1 MASGNA
7 CLKSLMQPT
16 NKVLPPNLARE
27 RVGPQLRPFYRAF
40 EQNGTWWSGNNSA
53 TILTLY
59 YVSIL
64 ILDELDHITPSA
76 QTLTSLF
83 SLPAGTPSNIRLIG
97 IANTHTLTSAS
108 SSLSLNVQTV
118 HFAPYTSNQLFD
130 ILQVRLRSLYDVGLD
145 SAQADPHKF
154 LPIPTLTLLTKK
166 IAGMTGDVRSLFE
179 VLRGAID
186 IAVAPSKKATVAS
199 ADFSAVSVT
208 PSHVLAALKAYKPSS
223 AKPAMSASSV
233 PVVSN
238 SETVTKVKNL
248 NLQARI
254 VLLSVLLGSKRLEA
268 GLNLSGS
275 LSSTSSPR
283 KPGAVSLRRSTSS
296 TTQPSMLSMD
306 TNQLHTYYTTILTR
320 SDSNVFDPTSRS
332 EFGDLLNILEG
343 NGLVCFSSSS
353 IGALA
358 GSGRKQFGRTLSFAG
373 TGKNSGAGNVRL
385 VEGVWCD
392 EILRGLGIS
401 NVLQEDAQIDICEE
415 EVKAIWQREQA
426 RNARDVK
433 ANDILPKRS
442 REDVFSDAFEL

>member
-1 MASGNA
+1 M
-7 CLKSLMQPT
+7 
-16 NKVLPPNLARE
+16 
-27 RVGPQLRPFYRAF
+27 
-40 EQNGTWWSGNNSA
+40 
-53 TILTLY
+53 LY
-59 YVSIL
+59 YASVL

-76 QTLTSLF
+76 QALMSLF
-83 SLPAGTPSNIRLIG
+83 SLPAETPSNIRLIG
-97 IANTHTLTSAS
+97 IANTHTLTSALS
-108 SSLSLNVQTV
+108 SLNVQTV

-130 ILQVRLRSLYDVGLD
+130 ILQIRLQSLYNGRLD

-154 LPIPTLTLLTKK
+154 LPMPTLTLLTKK

-208 PSHVLAALKAYKPSS
+208 PSHILTALKAFKPSS
-223 AKPAMSASSV
+223 AKPAMSASSA

-254 VLLSVLLGSKRLEA
+254 VLLSIVLGSKRLET

-283 KPGAVSLRRSTSS
+283 KPTAISPRRSTSS
-296 TTQPSMLSMD
+296 TTQPSMFSMD

-320 SDSNVFDPTSRS
+320 NDSNVFDPTSRS

-343 NGLVCFSSSS
+343 NGLVCSSTTS
-353 IGALA
+353 IGTLA

-373 TGKNSGAGNVRL
+373 AGKNSGAGSVRL

-401 NVLQEDAQIDICEE
+401 NVLQEDAEVDICEE
-415 EVKAIWQREQA
+415 EVKVIWQREQA
-426 RNARDVK
+426 RNARDVE
-433 ANDILPKRS
+433 ANGISPKGS
-442 REDVFSDAFEL
+442 QEDVFSDAFEV

>member
-1 MASGNA
+1 M
-7 CLKSLMQPT
+7 
-16 NKVLPPNLARE
+16 
-27 RVGPQLRPFYRAF
+27 
-40 EQNGTWWSGNNSA
+40 
-53 TILTLY
+53 LY
-59 YVSIL
+59 YASIL

-83 SLPAGTPSNIRLIG
+83 SLPAETPSNIRLIG

-108 SSLSLNVQTV
+108 SSLSLNVRTV

-130 ILQVRLRSLYDVGLD
+130 ILQIRLRSLYDVGLD

-223 AKPAMSASSV
+223 TKSTMSASSV

-283 KPGAVSLRRSTSS
+283 KPTAVSLRRSTSS
-296 TTQPSMLSMD
+296 TTQSLMFSMD

-320 SDSNVFDPTSRS
+320 GDSNVFDPTSRS

-343 NGLVCFSSSS
+343 NGLVCFSNSS

-358 GSGRKQFGRTLSFAG
+358 GSGRKQFGRTLSFVGA
-373 TGKNSGAGNVRL
+373 GKNSGAGSVRL

-392 EILRGLGIS
+392 EILRGLGIN
-401 NVLQEDAQIDICEE
+401 NVLQEDAEIDVCEE
-415 EVKAIWQREQA
+415 EVKVIWQREQA

-433 ANDILPKRS
+433 ANGISPKGS
-442 REDVFSDAFEL
+442 QEDVFSDAFEL

>member
-1 MASGNA
+1 
-7 CLKSLMQPT
+7 
-16 NKVLPPNLARE
+16 
-27 RVGPQLRPFYRAF
+27 
-40 EQNGTWWSGNNSA
+40 
-53 TILTLY
+53 LY
-59 YVSIL
+59 
-64 ILDELDHITPSA
+64 
-76 QTLTSLF
+76 
-83 SLPAGTPSNIRLIG
+83 N
-97 IANTHTLTSAS
+97 
-108 SSLSLNVQTV
+108 
-118 HFAPYTSNQLFD
+118 
-130 ILQVRLRSLYDVGLD
+130 VGLD
-145 SAQADPHKF
+145 SPQADPHKF

-186 IAVAPSKKATVAS
+186 IAVAPSKKATVVS

-223 AKPAMSASSV
+223 AKLAMSASSV

-268 GLNLSGS
+268 GLNLSSS

-283 KPGAVSLRRSTSS
+283 KPTAVPLRRSASS
-296 TTQPSMLSMD
+296 ATQPSMFSMN

-343 NGLVCFSSSS
+343 NGLVCFSSPSF
-353 IGALA
+353 GALA
-358 GSGRKQFGRTLSFAG
+358 GSGRKQFGRTLSFTGA
-373 TGKNSGAGNVRL
+373 GKNSGAGSVRL

-401 NVLQEDAQIDICEE
+401 NVLQEDAEIDICEE

-433 ANDILPKRS
+433 ANGVSPKGNQEDI
-442 REDVFSDAFEL
+442 FSDAFEL

>member
-1 MASGNA
+1 M
-7 CLKSLMQPT
+7 
-16 NKVLPPNLARE
+16 
-27 RVGPQLRPFYRAF
+27 
-40 EQNGTWWSGNNSA
+40 
-53 TILTLY
+53 LY
-59 YVSIL
+59 YASIL

-76 QTLTSLF
+76 QTLASLF
-83 SLPAGTPSNIRLIG
+83 SLPAETPSNIRLIG

-130 ILQVRLRSLYDVGLD
+130 ILRIRLRPLYNVGLD
-145 SAQADPHKF
+145 SPQADPHKF
-154 LPIPTLTLLTKK
+154 LPVPTLTLLTKK

-186 IAVAPSKKATVAS
+186 IAVAPSKKATVVS

-223 AKPAMSASSV
+223 AKLVMSASSV

-268 GLNLSGS
+268 GLSLSSS

-283 KPGAVSLRRSTSS
+283 KPTAVPFRRSASS
-296 TTQPSMLSMD
+296 ATQPSMFSMD

-353 IGALA
+353 FGALA
-358 GSGRKQFGRTLSFAG
+358 GSGRKQFGRTLSFTGA
-373 TGKNSGAGNVRL
+373 GKNSGTGSVRL

-401 NVLQEDAQIDICEE
+401 NVLQEDAEIDICEE
-415 EVKAIWQREQA
+415 EVKAIWHREQA

-433 ANDILPKRS
+433 ANGVSPKGSQEDI
-442 REDVFSDAFEL
+442 FSDAFEL